1 MNNPGPGSGSS
12 HTKLTVPFNIGAKE
26 EHRGTQNRKHTGQN
40 IDNKHN
46 IILLERALCG
56 HYINLIGN
64 VKRALCSSFSKAFTN
79 VLM

>member
-1 MNNPGPGSGSS
+1 MYGI
-12 HTKLTVPFNIGAKE
+12 VPFNIGAKE
-26 EHRGTQNRKHTGQN
+26 EHRGTHSHYITHNRKNTGQN

-56 HYINLIGN
+56 LVTILILYIGN
-64 VKRALCSSFSKAFTN
+64 VKTALCSSFSKAFTN